1 MVMDNIRYL
10 SLINLIFIRLEF
22 LGDVILDYVIIR
34 YLYEDLCKY
43 LLGVFIDFRL
53 VLVNN
58 NIFVVLVVKW
68 DFYKYFKVIFLSLF
82 GVIEKFVV
90 R

>member
-1 MVMDNIRYL
+1 MDNIRYL

-22 LGDVILDYVIIR
+22 LGDVILDYVIIC

-43 LLGVFIDFRL
+43 LFGVFIDFRL

-68 DFYKYFKVIFLSLF
+68 DFYKYFKVIFLLLF

>member
-1 MVMDNIRYL
+1 MDNIRYL

>member
-1 MVMDNIRYL
+1 MDNIRYL

-43 LLGVFIDFRL
+43 LFGVFIDFRL

>member
-1 MVMDNIRYL
+1 MDNIRYL
-10 SLINLIFIRLEF
+10 SLISLIFIRLEF

-43 LLGVFIDFRL
+43 LSGVFIDFRL

>member
-1 MVMDNIRYL
+1 MDNIRYL

-68 DFYKYFKVIFLSLF
+68 DFYKYFKVIFLLLF

>member
-1 MVMDNIRYL
+1 MDNIRYL

-22 LGDVILDYVIIR
+22 LGDVILDYVIIC
-34 YLYEDLCKY
+34 YLYEDLCKF

>member
-1 MVMDNIRYL
+1 MDNIRYL

-22 LGDVILDYVIIR
+22 LGDVILDYVIIC

-68 DFYKYFKVIFLSLF
+68 DFYKYFKVIFLLLF

>member
-22 LGDVILDYVIIR
+22 LGDVILDYVIIC

>member
-1 MVMDNIRYL
+1 MDNIRYL

-22 LGDVILDYVIIR
+22 LGDVILDYVIIC